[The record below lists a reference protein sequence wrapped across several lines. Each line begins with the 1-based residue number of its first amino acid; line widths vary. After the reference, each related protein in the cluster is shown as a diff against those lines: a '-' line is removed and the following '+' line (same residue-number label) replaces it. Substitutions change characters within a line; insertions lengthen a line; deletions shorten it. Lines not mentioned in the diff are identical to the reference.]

1 LTETSDKEPRSL
13 DSRLATFTHPRSP
26 VAEAYRA
33 LRTNIQFSS
42 LDHPLRSFLITSTGA
57 REGKSTTAANLAIT
71 FAEAGNSVILV
82 DADLRRPSQH
92 RLFGLPNEQG
102 LTTLL
107 LQEGGELPVQYTA
120 IPNLRLLSSGP
131 LPPNPSEVLGFR
143 RMDEA
148 IARLKEE
155 ADMVIFDTPPI
166 IAVTDA
172 AVLSSKVDG
181 VLLVFSAG
189 RTKRDQARRAQAIL
203 EKVNANLVG
212 VVLNNAKLDRAA
224 YNYYAEPD

>member
-1 LTETSDKEPRSL
+1 LTETPDKEPRGL

-42 LDHPLRSFLITSTGA
+42 LDHPLRSFLITSTEA

-102 LTTLL
+102 LTTML

-131 LPPNPSEVLGFR
+131 LPPNPSEMLGFR
-143 RMDEA
+143 RVDEA
-148 IARLKEE
+148 IARLKEA

>member
-1 LTETSDKEPRSL
+1 MTETTAKEPRGL
-13 DSRLATFTHPRSP
+13 DSRLVTFTHPRSP

-42 LDHPLRSFLITSTGA
+42 LDRPLRTCLVTSTGA

-71 FAEAGNSVILV
+71 FAQAGSSVILV

-92 RLFGLPNEQG
+92 RLFGLPNERG
-102 LTTLL
+102 LTTML
-107 LQEGGELPVQYTA
+107 LQEGGELPAQYTA
-120 IPNLRLLSSGP
+120 IPNLRLLASGP
-131 LPPNPSEVLGFR
+131 LPPNPAEVLGFR

-148 IARLKEE
+148 IARLKDA
-155 ADMVIFDTPPI
+155 ADLIIFDTPPI

-189 RTKRDQARRAQAIL
+189 RTKRDHARRAQAIL

-212 VVLNNAKLDRAA
+212 VVLNNAQLDRAA
-224 YNYYAEPD
+224 YHYYAELD